1 MILKHNRKITCF
13 IIAIISALSISA
25 QPPQFSIATDIGLQR
40 SFKKEQQFYAFG
52 HTVQV
57 QFHLA
62 EKDGVY
68 FWLSYYTNG
77 KFSNNVIAT
86 AKSPLTIPQQLPYQ
100 NRAVMSF
107 RQFSVGWKKF
117 LKGHYMIETGWNLY
131 SYAGFGP
138 FPANDIL
145 QAHFVPGRDLYIE
158 AMNLASSPNETEI
171 TLFIK
176 SATEP
181 GTYLLNQ
188 PSAGFPSTAVSYGY
202 YVKRNITPEN
212 EWITNAQYTG
222 SVTITKIDTVNRF
235 VSGTFQFN
243 AINMY
248 NSPVPLS
255 VTEGRFDVKYD

>member
-13 IIAIISALSISA
+13 IIAIISALSTSA

-100 NRAVMSF
+100 NRAVISF
-107 RQFSVGWKKF
+107 RQFSVGWKKY

-131 SYAGFGP
+131 SYAGFGLLYGRV
-138 FPANDIL
+138 ANS
-145 QAHFVPGRDLYIE
+145 H
-158 AMNLASSPNETEI
+158 S
-171 TLFIK
+171 
-176 SATEP
+176 
-181 GTYLLNQ
+181 
-188 PSAGFPSTAVSYGY
+188 VS
-202 YVKRNITPEN
+202 
-212 EWITNAQYTG
+212 
-222 SVTITKIDTVNRF
+222 IDTSDYFLPVKTGEGKFKRLTLDLGL
-235 VSGTFQFN
+235 GTEF
-243 AINMY
+243 
-248 NSPVPLS
+248 PLGGDFYLY
-255 VTEGRFDVKYD
+255 TEGRLWIPATDYPSKYVFLNENAPLVGMFNAGIRILF

>member
-86 AKSPLTIPQQLPYQ
+86 A
-100 NRAVMSF
+100 
-107 RQFSVGWKKF
+107 
-117 LKGHYMIETGWNLY
+117 
-131 SYAGFGP
+131 
-138 FPANDIL
+138 
-145 QAHFVPGRDLYIE
+145 
-158 AMNLASSPNETEI
+158 
-171 TLFIK
+171 
-176 SATEP
+176 
-181 GTYLLNQ
+181 
-188 PSAGFPSTAVSYGY
+188 
-202 YVKRNITPEN
+202 
-212 EWITNAQYTG
+212 
-222 SVTITKIDTVNRF
+222 
-235 VSGTFQFN
+235 
-243 AINMY
+243 
-248 NSPVPLS
+248 
-255 VTEGRFDVKYD
+255 